1 MEKLQEYKGV
11 KVGDQLSQRTQMVTQ
26 EQVNT
31 YAVVSHDY
39 NPLHTDEEFAKTTF
53 FGRTIAHG
61 MLSVGILSQIMTEFH
76 PRGWLH
82 GGELDIAFLSPLY
95 PNEEVEVGGEVVDIE
110 KDADGRVFARCKIKI
125 TSLGKPTIGGIASCR
140 LDV

>member
-82 GGELDIAFLSPLY
+82 GGSGLPSAQHPQVRARPPHAPLGGR
-95 PNEEVEVGGEVVDIE
+95 VGGDRQGGRREGGSE
-110 KDADGRVFARCKIKI
+110 LWSEGGSKGGCDGM
-125 TSLGKPTIGGIASCR
+125 SS
-140 LDV
+140 